1 MMTPTQ
7 FLQEEFE
14 AADGSFLLRLRIDL
28 RWDVAA
34 FDRVTSAM
42 LDVVKARDPLDP
54 IPRWLAEG
62 YWYLDWYVRE
72 WTSHEAFPRPHSSSY
87 YEEAYE
93 RLHDL
98 AYWLFIGESPYQK
111 GSGFGPLAP

>member
-1 MMTPTQ
+1 MTPTQ
-7 FLQEEFE
+7 VLKEEFE
-14 AADGSFLLRLRIDL
+14 AADGSFLLQLRIDL

-42 LDVVKARDPLDP
+42 LEVVKARDPVDP

-62 YWYLDWYVRE
+62 YWYLDWYVRK

-93 RLHDL
+93 RIHDL
-98 AYWLFIGESPYQK
+98 AYWLFFGESPYQN